1 LKAEFFFPL
10 LRGKIPTL
18 LRWDFL
24 FGGRGGMRM
33 TKNIRAPKK

>member
-1 LKAEFFFPL
+1 MKAEFFFPL
-10 LRGKIPTL
+10 LHGKIPTQSC
-18 LRWDFL
+18 WDFL